1 MPTLGGPSEVHVTMI
16 TDQTLTLA
24 DLETIWIA
32 LDSFFQGFSSQ
43 DWSRR
48 HGKDWTFAD
57 MPYHL
62 AYFNQTVIAGIGND
76 HHQQAKRTLHELNVW
91 NDTHF
96 AQRPASQAGAK
107 GLEHLHATQVALKQ
121 AATRHAPDTPIFLP
135 LIIVGGW
142 RTLAFAL
149 EYLLNHTWLHFTESH
164 LRFAQRL
171 PDLPASLVHRIL
183 NFSMEAAAGA
193 LRPEDLVGVHL
204 VTILR
209 LIGEGG
215 GTWTFTMREG
225 KCQVEAQ
232 AAAHADAEIT
242 SDIATYL
249 KTSIHQMQ
257 PALLALL
264 MGKTR
269 IKGMS
274 KAQQFQKLF
283 AATPSRMW
291 NFVEQGRIA
300 PS

>member
-1 MPTLGGPSEVHVTMI
+1 
-16 TDQTLTLA
+16 
-24 DLETIWIA
+24 
-32 LDSFFQGFSSQ
+32 
-43 DWSRR
+43 
-48 HGKDWTFAD
+48 
-57 MPYHL
+57 
-62 AYFNQTVIAGIGND
+62 
-76 HHQQAKRTLHELNVW
+76 
-91 NDTHF
+91 
-96 AQRPASQAGAK
+96 
-107 GLEHLHATQVALKQ
+107 
-121 AATRHAPDTPIFLP
+121 
-135 LIIVGGW
+135 
-142 RTLAFAL
+142 
-149 EYLLNHTWLHFTESH
+149 
-164 LRFAQRL
+164 
-171 PDLPASLVHRIL
+171 
-183 NFSMEAAAGA
+183 
-193 LRPEDLVGVHL
+193 
-204 VTILR
+204 
-209 LIGEGG
+209 
-215 GTWTFTMREG
+215 MREG